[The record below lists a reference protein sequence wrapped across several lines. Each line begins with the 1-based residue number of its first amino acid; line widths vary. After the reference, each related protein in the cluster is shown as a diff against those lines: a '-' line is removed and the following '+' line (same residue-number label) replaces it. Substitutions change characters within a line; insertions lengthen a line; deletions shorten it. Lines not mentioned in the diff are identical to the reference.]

1 MVMLLSTYLGK
12 SELFDLMWALK
23 FSYKTFLRPLV
34 GGGIIC
40 QHINPRTLCKQNILL
55 VLESNINIRIVEEDR
70 AFASFAYKSIHY
82 FNCICFLT

>member
-1 MVMLLSTYLGK
+1 MVMLLSKYLGK

-40 QHINPRTLCKQNILL
+40 QHINTQNFVQTEHFACPGKQ
-55 VLESNINIRIVEEDR
+55 
-70 AFASFAYKSIHY
+70 Y
-82 FNCICFLT
+82 